1 MESEQ
6 TVDTEQE
13 TQEPEQTT
21 GETQESIEVAPEPT
35 RENDE
40 IRTLK
45 EEKNRLSSEL
55 LESRMQRSSQP
66 EIPTPPPVFDTE
78 TDKNVGTLVDRRLD
92 SQTQSMKDE
101 VATLRMQLLD
111 QQMSQD
117 PAFGAKWTE
126 YKDTKV
132 REKFAELHAEG
143 FGGPKTA
150 KVLLAA
156 VLADT
161 GEFEQKGRDNAIKQ
175 QKQRAATE
183 APSGAAPAKSEPTRM
198 DNILSKGGEDFE
210 ALTAAIKR
218 GDLKDWPS

>member
-6 TVDTEQE
+6 TVDMEQE
-13 TQEPEQTT
+13 TQESEVVTEETPE
-21 GETQESIEVAPEPT
+21 SPEVTPEPT

-45 EEKNRLSSEL
+45 EESKRLNAEL
-55 LESRMQRSSQP
+55 LEVKMQRSSQP

-78 TDKNVGTLVDRRLD
+78 TDKNVGTLVDRRLG
-92 SQTQSMKDE
+92 SQTQGMKDE

-117 PAFGAKWTE
+117 PAFGTKWTE

-161 GEFEQKGRDNAIKQ
+161 GEFKT
-175 QKQRAATE
+175 TE
-183 APSGAAPAKSEPTRM
+183 ATRR
-198 DNILSKGGEDFE
+198 N
-210 ALTAAIKR
+210 R
-218 GDLKDWPS
+218 GPKWGCVC